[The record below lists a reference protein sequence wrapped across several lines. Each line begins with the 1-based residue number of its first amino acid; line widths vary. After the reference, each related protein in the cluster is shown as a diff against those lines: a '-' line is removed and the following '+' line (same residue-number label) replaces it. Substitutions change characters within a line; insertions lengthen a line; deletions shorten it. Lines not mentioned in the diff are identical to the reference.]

1 MPPTRTTKQPQDST
15 ARQGTALVSSGFD
28 RVSKKRPCRICK
40 QSTWCGFSRDQ
51 RTSICMRVSQG
62 ARGISQNGGNIHVHT
77 EIPTTIPIL
86 TASPTHSP
94 PSIPIAPLEIRHAV
108 FTELIRLSPAAKYR
122 TELVT
127 GPSGLYA
134 RGLTHQHALTL
145 GALPKTHDGRATLA
159 RALNSYVSRSFP
171 DYAKLYG
178 AGVIGIPGFWQEPSG
193 QVHVWKLHNYRMPI
207 LVIPYKNAHGLIQA
221 CQIRLHQD
229 DIAEGEK
236 KYRWLASPSERYG
249 TSSGTPI
256 HFTFSP
262 TFSAGATVVLTEG
275 ALKGE
280 TFVHHRPKARV
291 IATSGVSCS
300 HDQLIEAARA
310 YNALIA
316 FDADHRINPSV
327 CRQLARLI
335 ARRFEDSIEHRLTY
349 TTRILFWEGPKGID
363 EAAQQNVRMQTKTI
377 SEWYETLTNE
387 PREEVGR
394 FWSEISFHP

>member
-1 MPPTRTTKQPQDST
+1 MRESE
-15 ARQGTALVSSGFD
+15 G
-28 RVSKKRPCRICK
+28 
-40 QSTWCGFSRDQ
+40 SRG
-51 RTSICMRVSQG
+51 S
-62 ARGISQNGGNIHVHT
+62 SQNGGYIHVHT
-77 EIPTTIPIL
+77 DIPSNIPLL
-86 TASPTHSP
+86 TSTTHSP
-94 PSIPIAPLEIRHAV
+94 STIAIAPLEIRHAV
-108 FTELIRLSPAAKYR
+108 FAELIRLSPAAKYS

-134 RGLTHQHALTL
+134 RGLARQHALTL
-145 GALPKTHDGRATLA
+145 GALPPTQDARAALA
-159 RALNSYVSRSFP
+159 RTLNKYVWRLFP

-193 QVHVWKLHNYRMPI
+193 KVHLWKLYNYRMPI

-229 DIAEGEK
+229 DIPEGEK
-236 KYRWLASPSERYG
+236 KYRWLASPSERRG

-262 TFSAGATVVLTEG
+262 TSLPAGETVVITEG
-275 ALKGE
+275 ALKAE

-300 HDQLIEAARA
+300 HDQIIEVTQP

-316 FDADHRINPSV
+316 FDADHRINPTVS
-327 CRQLARLI
+327 RQLARLI
-335 ARRFEDSIEHRLTY
+335 AKRFEDSTEHKLA
-349 TTRILFWEGPKGID
+349 TTTKILFWEGPKGID
-363 EAAQQNVRMQTKTI
+363 EAAQQNVKLQTKTI

-387 PREEVGR
+387 PRHEVDR
-394 FWSEISFHP
+394 FWAEISFDP

>member
-1 MPPTRTTKQPQDST
+1 MPPSVTQKHAKDST
-15 ARQGTALVSSGFD
+15 RRQPTPLVSSGFV

-51 RTSICMRVSQG
+51 RTSICMRVSEG
-62 ARGISQNGGNIHVHT
+62 RRGISQNGGNIHVHT
-77 EIPTTIPIL
+77 EIPNTIPIL
-86 TASPTHSP
+86 TATHSP
-94 PSIPIAPLEIRHAV
+94 PPTIPLAPIEVRHAV
-108 FTELIRLSPAAKYR
+108 FTEMIRLSPAAKYR

-134 RGLTHQHALTL
+134 RGLVHQHALSL
-145 GALPKTHDGRATLA
+145 GALPPTQDGRTALA
-159 RALNSYVSRSFP
+159 EALSKFVSGIFP
-171 DYAKLYG
+171 AYTKLYG
-178 AGVIGIPGFWQEPSG
+178 AGVIGIPGFWQDISG
-193 QVHVWKLHNYRMPI
+193 KVHVWKLHNYRMPA
-207 LVIPYKNAHGLIQA
+207 LVIPYKDAHGLIQA

-229 DIAEGEK
+229 DIRYGEK
-236 KYRWLASPSERYG
+236 KYRWLASPSERRG

-262 TFSAGATVVLTEG
+262 TTLSPGETVVITEG
-275 ALKGE
+275 ALKAE

-300 HDQLIEAARA
+300 HDQLVEAARP

-335 ARRFEDSIEHRLTY
+335 ARRFEDSTQHELTN

-363 EAAQQNVRMQTKTI
+363 EAAQQNVRLQTKTVC
-377 SEWYETLTNE
+377 EWYETLTNG